1 MPHRQL
7 RTLSSNRKGLA
18 KKYSKADNSTIFKTM
33 PAKAAAL
40 LLPLDKATAQTT
52 TPEANATGDSPITNS
67 MSLSTKIME
76 LIVLLASDTN
86 ISKAMVHTV

>member
-1 MPHRQL
+1 VLHRQL
-7 RTLSSNRKGLA
+7 RILSSIRKGLA
-18 KKYSKADNSTIFKTM
+18 KKYSKAANSTMFKAM

-40 LLPLDKATAQTT
+40 LLPLTKATAQITA
-52 TPEANATGDSPITNS
+52 PEANATGDNPITNS
-67 MSLSTKIME
+67 MSLSTRIME